1 MMNRKL
7 LKTLLAIS
15 LVLILSLSLLGC
27 GGQEQGANQ
36 EQDTG
41 NGTATTEFKSEIKF
55 FGSSTLAPVMSQL
68 STDFNEEYGTW
79 DKVDSTFQEK
89 DIAIYVSGGGSSAG
103 VKSVIDGVSDFGMV
117 SRKIKDEEKAKIAG
131 YQEFMLG
138 MDALTISVNPKNKLT
153 EIKDSLTTEEIKKIF
168 AGEYKTW
175 NEVDP
180 SLPNN
185 EIVVVTR
192 DIGGGAHEVFQK
204 AIMGD
209 AEVKADVIQ
218 APSMG
223 ALVTKVMENENA
235 IGYAS
240 YGMVNQ
246 NQGKIFPFKVDGVDA
261 TAENILNSSYKV
273 SRPLIVIKNGELT
286 GTEKAF
292 MDYVVSEKGLSVV
305 ENMGF
310 VPNNQ

>member
-1 MMNRKL
+1 MNKKL
-7 LKTLLAIS
+7 VTTLLALF
-15 LVLILSLSLLGC
+15 LVLILSVSLFGC
-27 GGQEQGANQ
+27 GGQNQ
-36 EQDTG
+36 DSAQDQ
-41 NGTATTEFKSEIKF
+41 ATNDAAATEFKSEIKF

-68 STDFNEEYGTW
+68 STDYNEANGTW
-79 DKVDSTFQEK
+79 DKVDSTFEAK

-117 SRKIKDEEKAKIAG
+117 SRVVKDEEKEKIND
-131 YQEFMLG
+131 YQEYKLG
-138 MDALTISVNPKNKLT
+138 MDALTISVNPNNKLT
-153 EIKDSLTTEEIKKIF
+153 KIKDSLTSEEIKKIF
-168 AGEYKTW
+168 AGEYKNW
-175 NEVDP
+175 NEVDS

-204 AIMGD
+204 AIMGET
-209 AEVKADVIQ
+209 EVRADVIQ

-223 ALVTKVMENENA
+223 ALVTKIMENENA

-246 NQGKIFPFKVDGVDA
+246 NQGKIIPFKVDGVEP
-261 TAENILNSSYKV
+261 TVENILNGSYKV
-273 SRPLIVIKNGELT
+273 SRPLIVIKSGELAP
-286 GTEKAF
+286 TEKAF
-292 MDYVVSEKGLSVV
+292 MDYVLSDQGMAVV

-310 VPNNQ
+310 VPNK

>member
-1 MMNRKL
+1 MNRKL
-7 LKTLLAIS
+7 LKSLLA
-15 LVLILSLSLLGC
+15 LSLIMLLSLGLVGC
-27 GGQEQGANQ
+27 GGQEQGTNGEPDAGSDTAAN
-36 EQDTG
+36 
-41 NGTATTEFKSEIKF
+41 EFKSEIKF
-55 FGSSTLAPVMSQL
+55 YGSSTLAPVMSQL

-79 DKVDSTFQEK
+79 DQVDNTFAEK

-117 SRKIKDEEKAKIAG
+117 SRNVKDEEKEKIAA
-131 YQEFMLG
+131 YQEFLLG
-138 MDALTISVNPKNKLT
+138 MDALTISVNPQNKLT

-175 NEVDP
+175 NEVDA

-209 AEVKADVIQ
+209 SEVKADVIQ

-223 ALVTKVMENENA
+223 ALVTKIIENENA

-246 NQGKIFPFKVDGVDA
+246 NEGQIFPFKVDGIEA
-261 TAENILNSSYKV
+261 SAENILDGSYKV
-273 SRPLIVIKNGELT
+273 SRPLILIKNGELT
-286 GTEKAF
+286 GPEQAF
-292 MDYVVSEKGLSVV
+292 MDYVLSDTGLSVI
-305 ENMGF
+305 EKLGF
-310 VPNNQ
+310 VPNK